1 MRRERL
7 TMTFV
12 LSYSDIGD
20 AAAPHTAFVLH
31 GALGA
36 GHNFRSF
43 IRKLHAK
50 KPEFR
55 FVLVD
60 LRHHGQSQGAP
71 PPHTLAACAE
81 DLAVLGRHLKVTPE
95 VIIGHSFG
103 GKVALKYA
111 SRAPEGLR
119 QIWALD
125 SDPSARAIDPDHEVW
140 RVLEAVRGVALP
152 APTRAAVVDELQRR
166 GLSSGIAN
174 WLSTNLKHAP
184 DGFRWNLDLDAVVEL
199 MTNYFQEDLWPFLE
213 QPPPHQEIFLVVA
226 ERSDRFGDATRRRA
240 AQLSAANVR
249 VLPLADSGHWVHIDN
264 PTGLLAMLEAHL
276 TASASLR

>member
-1 MRRERL
+1 
-7 TMTFV
+7 V
-12 LSYSDIGD
+12 
-20 AAAPHTAFVLH
+20 H
-31 GALGA
+31 
-36 GHNFRSF
+36 
-43 IRKLHAK
+43 
-50 KPEFR
+50 
-55 FVLVD
+55 
-60 LRHHGQSQGAP
+60 
-71 PPHTLAACAE
+71 
-81 DLAVLGRHLKVTPE
+81 
-95 VIIGHSFG
+95 
-103 GKVALKYA
+103 
-111 SRAPEGLR
+111 
-119 QIWALD
+119 
-125 SDPSARAIDPDHEVW
+125 
-140 RVLEAVRGVALP
+140 
-152 APTRAAVVDELQRR
+152 ELQRR